1 MLRCKS
7 PQMHVKPSSAAKY
20 PGKYSIAHKS
30 FLPYGK
36 IIDFQLYINPALN
49 VDSRSGVVCDPCG
62 LSLHHKADSHRKFYI
77 ENMLSYH
84 FVIIPLCKK
93 HLENDTLVIPHMI
106 RSGKVCLLGCFS
118 TVESVPCTTCN
129 TPALK
134 YILNNTECA
143 AVAWRLQPL
152 VCVRIVNHK
161 KQL

>member
-49 VDSRSGVVCDPCG
+49 VDSSSGVVCNPWPVPA
-62 LSLHHKADSHRKFYI
+62 HKADSHRKFYI

-143 AVAWRLQPL
+143 AVVRRLQPL
-152 VCVRIVNHK
+152 GCVRIVNHK

>member
-49 VDSRSGVVCDPCG
+49 VDSSSSGVVCDPA
-62 LSLHHKADSHRKFYI
+62 LWPVPAHKADRHRKFYI

-93 HLENDTLVIPHMI
+93 TL
-106 RSGKVCLLGCFS
+106 R
-118 TVESVPCTTCN
+118 E
-129 TPALK
+129 
-134 YILNNTECA
+134 
-143 AVAWRLQPL
+143 
-152 VCVRIVNHK
+152 
-161 KQL
+161 